1 MSQSSTRVLGIA
13 VHNDSMAVAYVAQDH
28 GAEGTYLGTMGTRQ
42 GAIDQLIRKRPSK
55 ATPLLFVDAA
65 GPCGSWLYRDL
76 TQKATTAGSWRHR

>member
-1 MSQSSTRVLGIA
+1 
-13 VHNDSMAVAYVAQDH
+13 
-28 GAEGTYLGTMGTRQ
+28 MGTRQ

-76 TQKATTAGSWRHR
+76 TKKATTAGSWRHR